1 LQTVLPLLIR
11 AGLNAAQIAEKL
23 SVNPRNLLGLDVPVI
38 SEGAEANFTVYD
50 PAAEW
55 VFGANNNYSKS
66 ANSPLL
72 NKTLTGKVQLVY
84 NNKQLQSY
92 G

>member
-1 LQTVLPLLIR
+1 M
-11 AGLNAAQIAEKL
+11 QIAEKL
-23 SVNPRNLLGLDVPVI
+23 SVNPRRLLNLEVPVI
-38 SEGAEANFTVYD
+38 ETGVEANFTIYN

-55 VFGANNNYSKS
+55 TYNADNNFSKS

-72 NKTLTGKVQLVY
+72 NKKLTGKVALVY